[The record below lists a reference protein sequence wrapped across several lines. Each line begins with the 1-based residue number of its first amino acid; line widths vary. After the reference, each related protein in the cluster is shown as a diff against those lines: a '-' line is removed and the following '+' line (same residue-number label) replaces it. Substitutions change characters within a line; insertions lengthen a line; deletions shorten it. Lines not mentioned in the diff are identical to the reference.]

1 MAIVKTRILIFF
13 FAQNYNYKLQIKLY
27 KVFSLKPAWGD
38 PEEGLLR
45 LRTEK
50 NWEIAP
56 PSPSP
61 PQLTLQ
67 VNVTEWPG
75 HGVFPSPLIEKG
87 SLFSDFPLKGVW

>member
-13 FAQNYNYKLQIKLY
+13 LLKTTITNQAIQGF
-27 KVFSLKPAWGD
+27 FLKPAWGD

-56 PSPSP
+56 PSP

>member
-13 FAQNYNYKLQIKLY
+13 LLKTTITNYKSSY
-27 KVFSLKPAWGD
+27 TRVFLKPAWGD

-56 PSPSP
+56 PSP

-75 HGVFPSPLIEKG
+75 HGVFPYPLIEKG